1 MAARFGQGKINLLGN
16 VMLQAPVFQLTDD
29 ENGFF
34 SLPDL
39 PFDAVSVLPG
49 SQPTIH

>member
-1 MAARFGQGKINLLGN
+1 
-16 VMLQAPVFQLTDD
+16 MLQAPVFQLTDD